1 MDYEIEFER
10 LMGYVKQALSGV
22 DVEKREVSGFL
33 GLAILN
39 DVFQDYENRLTQ
51 RALDGCSYSPD
62 KKHSFDGY
70 AVEICSYC
78 EARRQ

>member
-1 MDYEIEFER
+1 
-10 LMGYVKQALSGV
+10 MGYVKQALSGV

-51 RALDGCSYSPD
+51 RAPD
-62 KKHSFDGY
+62 
-70 AVEICSYC
+70 V
-78 EARRQ
+78 RQAGVIIGQIPVPAAGNASRWKA